1 MRSPY
6 PQSNHTPPKT
16 MKNNTIKNQIHEQF
30 TRLGINP
37 KSHLGKMAAE
47 ILVALAQFEQEQR
60 INQAA

>member
-1 MRSPY
+1 
-6 PQSNHTPPKT
+6 